1 MQTGRHAL
9 VSHCRRIRCIDL
21 LAGHPAIAMRSISTD
36 QDKRALIMPRIPD
49 IAEAELSPEQKK
61 VYDAIVAGPRGVV
74 RGPLRIWLN
83 SAELAERAQGLGAFC
98 RYHSSLPPRLSEL
111 AILTVAAYWRAGYEW
126 NVHAPQALAAGI
138 GANVV
143 EDIRRSRPPQLEQ
156 TDAAAVHAFA
166 RELLE
171 TRQVSEPTFQKAK
184 AELGARGV
192 VDLVGILGYYGL
204 ISMTISAFEVQPDGG
219 DPFA

>member
-1 MQTGRHAL
+1 
-9 VSHCRRIRCIDL
+9 
-21 LAGHPAIAMRSISTD
+21 
-36 QDKRALIMPRIPD
+36 MPRIPD

-83 SAELAERAQGLGAFC
+83 SAPLAERAQELGAFC
-98 RYHSSLPPRLSEL
+98 RYHSSFPPRLSEL
-111 AILTVAAYWRAGYEW
+111 AILVIAAFWKAGYEW

-138 GANVV
+138 DAAAI
-143 EDIRRSRPPQLEQ
+143 EDIRRNRSPRLDQA
-156 TDAAAVHAFA
+156 DAAALYAFA

-171 TRQVSEPTFQKAK
+171 NRQVSEQTFEKAR
-184 AELGARGV
+184 AELGVRGL
-192 VDLVGILGYYGL
+192 VDLVGILGYYSL
-204 ISMTISAFEVQPDGG
+204 ISMTISAFELSPGAQ